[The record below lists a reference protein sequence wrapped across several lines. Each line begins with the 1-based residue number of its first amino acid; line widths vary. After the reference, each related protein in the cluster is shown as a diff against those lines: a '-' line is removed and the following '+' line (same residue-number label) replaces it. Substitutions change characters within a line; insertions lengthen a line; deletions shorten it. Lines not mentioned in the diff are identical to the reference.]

1 MVLVPAGSSLTLRRT
16 DGTAVT
22 MVTLADVSAKLLCDL
37 PAIPVMSLED
47 PAARHAGLV
56 ELVCT
61 SGAAWAEAELR
72 GDMLRLIG
80 DASDTLVQ
88 RRSSHRRHE
97 RRPYVGIAEFA
108 GDPSNPAGRKI
119 RFGGQVLNV
128 SASGVLLR
136 AVPETASHC
145 LPAGVTAVTIEADM
159 PWGMLPATVRVV
171 DQRSEF
177 LRGEFTLLPSSAADQ
192 LRLYCSGR

>member
-1 MVLVPAGSSLTLRRT
+1 MVLVPAGSTLTLRRS

-22 MVTLADVSAKLLCDL
+22 MVTLADISAKLLCDL

-97 RRPYVGIAEFA
+97 RRPYVGIAELA
-108 GDPSNPAGRKI
+108 GDPTGRTI
-119 RFGGQVLNV
+119 RFGGHVLNV

-136 AVPETASHC
+136 AVPETGSHC
-145 LPAGVTAVTIEADM
+145 LPAGVTTVTIEADM

-177 LRGEFTLLPSSAADQ
+177 LRGEFTSLPPSAADQ
-192 LRLYCSGR
+192 LSRYCKGR